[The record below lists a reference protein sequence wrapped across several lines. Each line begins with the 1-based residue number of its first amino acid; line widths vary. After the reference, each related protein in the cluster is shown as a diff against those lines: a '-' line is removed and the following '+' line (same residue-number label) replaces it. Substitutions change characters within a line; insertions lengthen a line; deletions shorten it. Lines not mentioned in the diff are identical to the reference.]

1 VALGILAYKGF
12 TTITNSGSELKNPEK
27 NIGRAIIISLAICLI
42 VYLLVSWA
50 VGSTLSIEQIAEAR
64 DYALAEASRPALG
77 QYGVWFTIAVA
88 IVATSSGLLA
98 SVFAV
103 SRMLAMLTKME
114 LVPHRHLGMT
124 GHLQTHMLVYTCV
137 AAALLAAFFDL
148 SRIAALGAIFYLL
161 MDIGIHWG
169 LLRHLKREVDAKPSI
184 LITAMVLDALLLGFF
199 LWVKVRQEPM
209 ILAWAAGG
217 VAAIFLLEWQFL
229 RVHRFSDGEDPNYRS
244 PARTD
249 GRDDDSSHG
258 PGG

>member
-1 VALGILAYKGF
+1 MALGILAYKGF
-12 TTITNSGSELKNPEK
+12 KTIANSGSELKNPEK

-50 VGSTLSIEQIAEAR
+50 VGSTLSIEQIAKAR

-103 SRMLAMLTKME
+103 SRMMAMLTKME
-114 LVPHRHLGMT
+114 LIPRRHLGMT

-184 LITAMVLDALLLGFF
+184 LITAMVLDALLLGVF

-217 VAAIFLLEWQFL
+217 VAAIFLLAWQFL
-229 RVHRFSDGEDPNYRS
+229 SVHRFSDGDDPNYRS
-244 PARTD
+244 PAGSD
-249 GRDDDSSHG
+249 ERDDNSLHG

>member
-1 VALGILAYKGF
+1 M
-12 TTITNSGSELKNPEK
+12 
-27 NIGRAIIISLAICLI
+27 
-42 VYLLVSWA
+42 
-50 VGSTLSIEQIAEAR
+50 
-64 DYALAEASRPALG
+64 
-77 QYGVWFTIAVA
+77 
-88 IVATSSGLLA
+88 ATSSGLLA

-103 SRMLAMLTKME
+103 SRMLTMLTKME

-148 SRIAALGAIFYLL
+148 NRIAALGAIFYLL

-184 LITAMVLDALLLGFF
+184 LITAMVLDALLLGVF

-217 VAAIFLLEWQFL
+217 VAAIFLVEWQFL
-229 RVHRFSDGEDPNYRS
+229 RVHRFSAGEDQNYRS
-244 PARTD
+244 PD
-249 GRDDDSSHG
+249 GSDERDNN
-258 PGG
+258 